1 MNGEDLARAAVTQ
14 ILYLLLCA
22 ALAGAVVG
30 GVAAWVFS

>member
-14 ILYLLLCA
+14 IIHLLLIA

-30 GVAAWVFS
+30 GLAAWVLS